1 MNIADIYEAV
11 YLCNADTLMAYAF
24 RKAVGCPQ
32 HKPVAKLTARVDRY
46 ADAGRLMGQR
56 HGVRGL

>member
-11 YLCNADTLMAYAF
+11 YFCTADTLMAFAF

-32 HKPVAKLTARVDRY
+32 PKRRGRSSARVDKY
-46 ADAGRLMGQR
+46 AGADKLMGQR
-56 HGVRGL
+56 YGVRM